1 MRSRPLSPWLG
12 LREAWR
18 FVRALS
24 RDSAYE
30 SYLEHHNAAHSDR
43 PPLSRR
49 EFYLLEQQR
58 KWSGVSRC
66 C

>member
-1 MRSRPLSPWLG
+1 MTTARLRNWLRG
-12 LREAWR
+12 AWR
-18 FVRALS
+18 FAQALVR
-24 RDSAYE
+24 DDAYDA
-30 SYLEHHNAAHSDR
+30 YLAHHRHAHPET

-49 EFYLLEQQR
+49 EFYLREQER

>member
-1 MRSRPLSPWLG
+1 MRWQG

-30 SYLEHHNAAHSDR
+30 SYLEHHKTAHPDR